1 MELWLKKENSF
12 AGRSRAHI
20 AFFTRPGILH
30 GSRTTGRA
38 NSSRA
43 QNSMRA
49 GKPFRDA
56 ARVEEKLDRAR
67 IVRSKDIPRD
77 VITLNSVVRIRY
89 VDTGEEHTFTLVLPG
104 DKGETNRV
112 SILAPTGI
120 ALLGYREKDLVE
132 WQVPAG
138 KRRVQIMKVVYQ
150 PERHADYN
158 A

>member
-1 MELWLKKENSF
+1 MMKTKALYITEQDMEKL
-12 AGRSRAHI
+12 RAVI
-20 AFFTRPGILH
+20 EVYGGDSADIL
-30 GSRTTGRA
+30 
-38 NSSRA
+38 
-43 QNSMRA
+43 
-49 GKPFRDA
+49 
-56 ARVEEKLDRAR
+56 EEKLDRAR
-67 IVRSKDIPRD
+67 IVRSKDIPCD
-77 VITLNSVVRIRY
+77 VITVHSVVRIKY

-104 DKGETNRV
+104 DKVETNRV

-120 ALLGYREKDLVE
+120 ALLGYREKDVVE

>member
-1 MELWLKKENSF
+1 MKTKALYVTQQDMERL
-12 AGRSRAHI
+12 RAVI
-20 AFFTRPGILH
+20 EVYGGDSADVL
-30 GSRTTGRA
+30 
-38 NSSRA
+38 
-43 QNSMRA
+43 
-49 GKPFRDA
+49 
-56 ARVEEKLDRAR
+56 EEKLDRAR

-77 VITLNSVVRIRY
+77 VITVNSVVRIKY

-104 DKGETNRV
+104 EKAENNGV

-120 ALLGYREKDLVE
+120 ALLGYREEDVVE

-150 PERHADYN
+150 PERRADYN